1 MKRLGRF
8 SIAIMAVYLYILFKV
23 MVLKDIPVIRIG
35 HMRFKL
41 GGTDDGPPNWVP
53 FRTIRFY
60 LVGRFGL
67 MKAGVNL
74 IGNVVL
80 LIPVG
85 FLAGFI
91 HPRMT
96 WLQSMFVGLVLST
109 AIEAVQG
116 VFRLGI
122 VDVDDVILN
131 TLGVLA
137 GHALFVWLAKG
148 RISGDVTP

>member
-1 MKRLGRF
+1 
-8 SIAIMAVYLYILFKV
+8 
-23 MVLKDIPVIRIG
+23 
-35 HMRFKL
+35 
-41 GGTDDGPPNWVP
+41 
-53 FRTIRFY
+53 
-60 LVGRFGL
+60 

-96 WLQSMFVGLVLST
+96 WLQSMFVGLVLSS

-131 TLGVLA
+131 TLGVLV

-148 RISGDVTP
+148 RISGDMTP